1 MTNKKRKTKKKR
13 NKTKHKIN
21 LNMMHRTKHNTN
33 YKKRTYK
40 IVGGMF
46 NGILSGNG
54 LNVGKFSEAMT
65 QGSKA
70 LGIHSSQQTQSH
82 VGVSNGSTP
91 SIFSFQ
97 TSKSDPK
104 KDSKEGAGAGPI
116 GDKMKNLTIPG
127 GLAIPTLPGGMA
139 IPGGKMPTLPGGMAI
154 PGGKMPTLPGGLAI
168 PGVKIPTLPGGM
180 ALPNLTTG
188 VNGLTSKL
196 TKGLMS
202 DPKLG
207 LKGMPQLKMS
217 TGALSKG
224 ALAKGGLAKGIL
236 AEQSNGLLSTLKI
249 FKAYPMGSLLIE
261 TIAKSYENVMLFK
274 HIFKS
279 KELRNNKYKRQMD
292 ELTPE
297 QKKDFD
303 IACCLIKKYYIKD
316 IAKNYSYFRETDY
329 ITENC
334 KVIKYIQSQIKLFN
348 STITK
353 MPKHFSMVF
362 NNNITKFADIQNNIG
377 TKTLTEMQEEIEKA
391 FTIENNNYSYIIL
404 FLLHDII
411 NGKIITSPD
420 CEYTHEEE
428 SCELEEGINA
438 IIN

>member
-1 MTNKKRKTKKKR
+1 MIYTKKYKKRK
-13 NKTKHKIN
+13 NKSKHKIN
-21 LNMMHRTKHNTN
+21 LNMMHRTKNKNKTN

-46 NGILSGNG
+46 NGLLTGNG
-54 LNVGKFSEAMT
+54 LNVGKFSDAMT

-70 LGIHSSQQTQSH
+70 LGIHQSQQSPSH
-82 VGVSNGSTP
+82 AGVSNGSG
-91 SIFSFQ
+91 SSSMFSFQ
-97 TSKSDPK
+97 TSRNDSK
-104 KDSKEGAGAGPI
+104 KDSKEGANAGPI
-116 GDKMKNLTIPG
+116 DDKMKK
-127 GLAIPTLPGGMA
+127 LA
-139 IPGGKMPTLPGGMAI
+139 
-154 PGGKMPTLPGGLAI
+154 MPTLPGGLAI
-168 PGVKIPTLPGGM
+168 PGGTMPNLPAGLAIPGGTMPALPAGLAIPGVKMPALPGGLAM
-180 ALPNLTTG
+180 PNLTTG
-188 VNGLTSKL
+188 VNGLSSKL
-196 TKGLMS
+196 TKGLMT

-207 LKGMPQLKMS
+207 LKGMPQLKMGS
-217 TGALSKG
+217 D
-224 ALAKGGLAKGIL
+224 ALAKGGLAKKIL
-236 AEQSNGLLSTLKI
+236 AEQSTGLLSTLKI
-249 FKAYPMGSLLIE
+249 FKAYPMGSFLIK

-274 HIFKS
+274 HIFNS
-279 KELRNNKYKRQMD
+279 KELRNNKYKRQIN

-362 NNNITKFADIQNNIG
+362 NNNITKFADIQNNSG
-377 TKTLTEMQEEIEKA
+377 TKTLIEMQEEIEKA
-391 FTIENNNYSYIIL
+391 FTIEKNNYSYIIL

-411 NGKIITSPD
+411 NGKIITAPN